1 MNMSE
6 IKYNNIFMKSQKLI
20 VYDKNN
26 SKLFKLINKILKMDK
41 IYSKAHFSIIDK
53 IILKKEKK

>member
-6 IKYNNIFMKSQKLI
+6 IKYNNIFRKNQKLI

-26 SKLFKLINKILKMDK
+26 SKLFKLINKILKNG
-41 IYSKAHFSIIDK
+41 
-53 IILKKEKK
+53 